1 MDKAS
6 KICYNRLMEKNTYI
20 NNDYISEE
28 YKSLDPHQFSLCID
42 DAKFICITD
51 NTFDKAHVAPKLKQL
66 EHLHFHS
73 FYELFFVTEG
83 SLRIKME
90 NEELILNEND
100 LVLISPFTMHRSFID
115 DAKSRRYNIN
125 FYIEKTNSS
134 CDLSVYSLFQKTFS
148 RPFILHKNATTFFK
162 IFTQISDCLRSGN
175 KLNFAVYF
183 HELIAK
189 IISSAYLPSAPT
201 PAFKDGNESR
211 FYKIHHIVNLHYMD
225 NISINDIAKILFLST
240 RQVSRII
247 KKYHGCSFSELITT
261 LRLNAAV
268 NFLTTTDMKILDIA
282 TTVGYNSLSCFYDAF
297 KRKYGCLPLTYRKTH
312 QSK

>member
-1 MDKAS
+1 M
-6 KICYNRLMEKNTYI
+6 CYNLRMKKTTNI

-73 FYELFFVTEG
+73 FYELFFVTQG
-83 SLRIKME
+83 TLLIKME
-90 NEELILNEND
+90 NEDIVLSEND
-100 LVLISPFTMHRSFID
+100 LILISPFTMHRSFVD
-115 DAKSRRYNIN
+115 DAKQRRYNIN
-125 FYIEKTNSS
+125 FYIEKTNTH
-134 CDLSVYSLFQKTFS
+134 CDLSVYSLFKKTFS
-148 RPFILHKNATTFFK
+148 RPYILHRNATTFSK
-162 IFTQISDCLRSGN
+162 IFTQISDYLKLGH
-175 KLNFAVYF
+175 KLNFAVCF

-201 PAFKDGNESR
+201 PAFKDDNESR
-211 FYKIHHIVNLHYMD
+211 LYKIHHIVNLHYMD
-225 NISINDIAKILFLST
+225 NISINDITKILFLST

-247 KKYHGCSFSELITT
+247 KKYHGCSFCELITKM
-261 LRLNAAV
+261 RLNAAV

-297 KRKYGCLPLTYRKTH
+297 KKQYGCLPLAYRKSR